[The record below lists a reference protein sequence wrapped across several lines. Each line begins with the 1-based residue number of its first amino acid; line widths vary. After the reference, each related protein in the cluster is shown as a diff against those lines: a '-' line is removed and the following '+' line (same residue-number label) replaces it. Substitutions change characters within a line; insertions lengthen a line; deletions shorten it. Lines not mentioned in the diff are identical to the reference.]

1 MMAEDAVLGFLEK
14 NEEISDSGK
23 FADEKGLSHDEIV
36 NVIKSLNG
44 FRLVDAQVS
53 HPFFFSFRNGCLL
66 QNMWCSN
73 VI

>member
-23 FADEKGLSHDEIV
+23 FADEKGISHDEIV

-53 HPFFFSFRNGCLL
+53 HLLFLPKGFLLRN
-66 QNMWCSN
+66 MRCSDA
-73 VI
+73 I

>member
-53 HPFFFSFRNGCLL
+53 HLLFLPKGFLLRN
-66 QNMWCSN
+66 MRCSN
-73 VI
+73 AI

>member
-53 HPFFFSFRNGCLL
+53 HLFFLPKGFLLRNIR
-66 QNMWCSN
+66 CSN
-73 VI
+73 AI